1 MTDRLFKI
9 AAIAAATLVTLAAAA
24 VVTMPAHATTRQ
36 QTIDANQAVEAQRI
50 AAARLRG
57 DLTRSEY
64 RALQAEQARIA
75 DIERKAQADGHVS
88 KREYN
93 KIHDAQIGAYRHI
106 KSESNDGQVSWF
118 RRWLYRHPG

>member
-1 MTDRLFKI
+1 MTVKLFSV
-9 AAIAAATLVTLAAAA
+9 AALALVAA
-24 VVTMPAHATTRQ
+24 VATVPANASTRQ
-36 QTIDANQAVEAQRI
+36 QTIDANQAVEAKRI
-50 AAARLRG
+50 ADARLKG

-75 DIERKAQADGHVS
+75 EMERKVHADGHVS